1 MAYYIDLFSPETYRA
16 FSESSQE
23 ISGFRENRRRSAA
36 NIKPGDRLICYM
48 TKLSRWIG
56 VLEVSSNYFVDHQ
69 PVFMEADDPFVV
81 RFRVSPHVW
90 LQPEKGIPI
99 SNDISWKHLSFTK
112 DLQKDNTV
120 WTGKVRGSLTKLTD
134 EDGAYLERILIEQ
147 RESQKS
153 YPLTA
158 IDRKNLRPSVINS
171 ETGQIVVSIPEDD
184 GMASGRRRMETG
196 HTKVQALIAKIG
208 ESMGF
213 RIWLPFVD
221 RQRVL
226 EEWNPVGDNT
236 ILNRLPL
243 NYDNVTL
250 RTIEN
255 IDVLWIRRNAIVRA
269 FEIEHSTS
277 IYSGLLRMADLMSLQ
292 PNLKIKAHIVAPI
305 SRRRKVLQEIS
316 RPVFALM
323 ESGPMSESCSYLS
336 YDAIEELSVERN
348 LSHLN
353 DSVLEDYE
361 EYAQET
367 EF

>member
-36 NIKPGDRLICYM
+36 NIRPGDRLICYM

-69 PVFMEADDPFVV
+69 PIFMEADDPFVV
-81 RFRVSPHVW
+81 RFRVSPSVW

-112 DLQKDNTV
+112 DLQKDNTA

-158 IDRKNLRPSVINS
+158 IDQKNLRPSMINS
-171 ETGQIVVSIPEDD
+171 EIGQIVVSIPEDD
-184 GMASGRRRMETG
+184 GRVSGRRHMETE

-213 RIWLPFVD
+213 RIWLPFAD

-336 YDAIEELSVERN
+336 YDAIEELSGERN

>member
-1 MAYYIDLFSPETYRA
+1 M
-16 FSESSQE
+16 
-23 ISGFRENRRRSAA
+23 SGFGYLLMFGYNQR
-36 NIKPGDRLICYM
+36 KGYRLATTFLGSIYPLPKICKK
-48 TKLSRWIG
+48 TTPLG
-56 VLEVSSNYFVDHQ
+56 
-69 PVFMEADDPFVV
+69 P
-81 RFRVSPHVW
+81 
-90 LQPEKGIPI
+90 
-99 SNDISWKHLSFTK
+99 
-112 DLQKDNTV
+112 
-120 WTGKVRGSLTKLTD
+120 GKVRGSLTKLTD

-158 IDRKNLRPSVINS
+158 IDRKNLRPSMINS

-184 GMASGRRRMETG
+184 GMASGRRRMETE

-226 EEWNPVGDNT
+226 EEWNPAGDNT

-292 PNLKIKAHIVAPI
+292 PNLKDQSPYCCAHIPAKEGAAGNIPAGFRADGEWADVRI
-305 SRRRKVLQEIS
+305 MLLFVL
-316 RPVFALM
+316 
-323 ESGPMSESCSYLS
+323 
-336 YDAIEELSVERN
+336 
-348 LSHLN
+348 
-353 DSVLEDYE
+353 
-361 EYAQET
+361 
-367 EF
+367 

>member
-1 MAYYIDLFSPETYRA
+1 
-16 FSESSQE
+16 
-23 ISGFRENRRRSAA
+23 
-36 NIKPGDRLICYM
+36 
-48 TKLSRWIG
+48 
-56 VLEVSSNYFVDHQ
+56 
-69 PVFMEADDPFVV
+69 
-81 RFRVSPHVW
+81 
-90 LQPEKGIPI
+90 
-99 SNDISWKHLSFTK
+99 
-112 DLQKDNTV
+112 
-120 WTGKVRGSLTKLTD
+120 
-134 EDGAYLERILIEQ
+134 
-147 RESQKS
+147 
-153 YPLTA
+153 
-158 IDRKNLRPSVINS
+158 
-171 ETGQIVVSIPEDD
+171 
-184 GMASGRRRMETG
+184 
-196 HTKVQALIAKIG
+196 
-208 ESMGF
+208 MGF
-213 RIWLPFVD
+213 RIWLPSAD
-221 RQRVL
+221 HQRVSVIWQPFDDHTL
-226 EEWNPVGDNT
+226 LT
-236 ILNRLPL
+236 HLPL
-243 NYDNVTL
+243 NYDHVTL
-250 RTIEN
+250 KTIEN